1 MNTSE
6 MTQVSVIVQ
15 LFRDNCVTR
24 SLLQIETGG
33 RYQVSSGQKVG
44 QLLADV
50 EIRFCQCVHEVFG
63 CV

>member
-24 SLLQIETGG
+24 SLLQVETG
-33 RYQVSSGQKVG
+33 RRDQVSGSQEVG
-44 QLLADV
+44 QLLTDV
-50 EIRFCQCVHEVFG
+50 EI
-63 CV
+63 